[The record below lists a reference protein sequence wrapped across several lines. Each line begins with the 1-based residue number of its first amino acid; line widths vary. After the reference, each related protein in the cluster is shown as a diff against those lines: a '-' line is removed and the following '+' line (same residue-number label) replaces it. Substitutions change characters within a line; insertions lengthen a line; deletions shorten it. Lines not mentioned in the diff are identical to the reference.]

1 VPLSLAWYPPVSKE
15 SFLLLS
21 NDRFKLR
28 LLNSTTKMCRKTLL
42 GPTFGSPLR
51 KLEVLSSPVKYSE
64 SGQQQIQRYAAFHTY
79 DRVGLLLLPHDG
91 NPHNSQS
98 LIAHPTGVT
107 AMAVSYDGRYVFT
120 AGGTDCTVNMWTTNT
135 QSVVLYKSLTRCLSQ
150 HNFPIHQLII
160 LVAHVLAAKEGC

>member
-1 VPLSLAWYPPVSKE
+1 VFFAAGLLFGVSLDSELPRLLSLGQDRMLVEYDLERSTPDNLRLLSTDRIEQSAVPLSLAWYPPVSKE

-79 DRVGLLLLPHDG
+79 DRV
-91 NPHNSQS
+91 
-98 LIAHPTGVT
+98 
-107 AMAVSYDGRYVFT
+107 RY
-120 AGGTDCTVNMWTTNT
+120 
-135 QSVVLYKSLTRCLSQ
+135 SVCVYRCVWLSGMC
-150 HNFPIHQLII
+150 
-160 LVAHVLAAKEGC
+160 VAY